1 MTTIGQLEFDIGSQF
16 VTKLIF
22 LGTAWELQALSR
34 NARGVS
40 ADMKILIVD
49 DHTLFRSGMVH
60 LLQGL
65 APSPDV
71 IESEDLGSAISL
83 LAERSDIDL
92 VLLDLKLQDAVGV
105 DSLLTLRRESPDST
119 IVVLSGE
126 QDPAV
131 IHRCI
136 DNGAMGYISKAA
148 THEEL
153 LGAIRLIVS
162 GGVYLPREAM
172 LSGMHQRSNSER
184 SDVALLASLSDRQ
197 REVLAY
203 LLQGKPNKTI
213 SNNMDISQ
221 NTVKAHLSAIF
232 RTLGARNRTEA
243 VYFAARAGVPLE

>member
-1 MTTIGQLEFDIGSQF
+1 
-16 VTKLIF
+16 
-22 LGTAWELQALSR
+22 
-34 NARGVS
+34 
-40 ADMKILIVD
+40 MKILIVD

-60 LLQGL
+60 LLQSL
-65 APSPDV
+65 SPSPDV
-71 IESEDLGSAISL
+71 IESEDLHQACEML
-83 LAERSDIDL
+83 LVHSDIDL
-92 VLLDLKLQDAVGV
+92 VLLDLRLDDAVGV
-105 DSLLTLRRESPDST
+105 DSLLVLRKESPDTT

-126 QDPAV
+126 QDPHV

-136 DNGAMGYISKAA
+136 DNGAMGFITKSS

-153 LGAIRLIVS
+153 LEAIRLIVA
-162 GGVYLPREAM
+162 GGVYLPRDVMVNA
-172 LSGMHQRSNSER
+172 LHARQNSER

-197 REVLAY
+197 REVLTY